1 MTQSTLEQPGQ
12 WSDDAARWA
21 AVMERD
27 PAADGAFCYAVR
39 TTGIYC
45 RPSCPARRA
54 RRRNVIFF
62 DHAEQA
68 ERAGF
73 RACRRCRPDTAAAR
87 SRHAAIVAAACRRM
101 ETAETMPD
109 LDALA
114 RDAGLSRYHFHRVF
128 KAATGITPKAYAQ
141 ALRTRRM
148 RRELAGHGRV
158 TDAVYAAGYS
168 SGARFYADAA
178 QHLGMTPTEFRS
190 GGKGRSIRFAV
201 AECWLGPLLVAAT
214 DKGICAIRFGDDPQA
229 LVHELQDDF
238 SAARLIAG
246 DRDFEQLVA
255 RVVGLVEAPEQTA
268 DLPLDIRGSA
278 FQQRVWQALR
288 QIPPG
293 TTASYADIA
302 RRIGQPRAARA
313 VARACAG
320 NGIAVAVPCHRVVRS
335 DGALSGYRWGVDRK
349 RALLDRERGA

>member
-87 SRHAAIVAAACRRM
+87 WGHAAIVAAACRRM
-101 ETAETMPD
+101 EAAETLPD

-168 SGARFYADAA
+168 SGAR
-178 QHLGMTPTEFRS
+178 
-190 GGKGRSIRFAV
+190 
-201 AECWLGPLLVAAT
+201 
-214 DKGICAIRFGDDPQA
+214 
-229 LVHELQDDF
+229 
-238 SAARLIAG
+238 
-246 DRDFEQLVA
+246 
-255 RVVGLVEAPEQTA
+255 
-268 DLPLDIRGSA
+268 
-278 FQQRVWQALR
+278 
-288 QIPPG
+288 
-293 TTASYADIA
+293 
-302 RRIGQPRAARA
+302 
-313 VARACAG
+313 
-320 NGIAVAVPCHRVVRS
+320 
-335 DGALSGYRWGVDRK
+335 
-349 RALLDRERGA
+349 